1 MTERLYATQQ
11 YLRATTA
18 HVVDVDPAQR
28 LVLLDRTVVYPGGG
42 GQPPDTGVLR
52 VGSGTSEDVLTV
64 LDARAD
70 GRGVWHR
77 LEGDPPPVGTPVE
90 VAIDWERRHRLMRTH
105 TAMHALCG
113 IVWDRFASP
122 VTGGNM
128 EPGQGRLDFEL
139 PDWDPEDRDPLED
152 ALNAALARA
161 LPVEIAFLP
170 RAEADAD
177 PSLIRT
183 KVSLLPTSLTEVR
196 VVDIVGLDRQADG
209 GTHVAST
216 AEVGRVRISKVE
228 SKGKGFRRI
237 RIDLDDAPGR
247 GAGPPG

>member
-1 MTERLYATQQ
+1 MTERLYSTQQ
-11 YLRATTA
+11 YLRETTA
-18 HVVDVDPAQR
+18 TVVDVDAGDG

-42 GQPPDTGVLR
+42 GQPPDTGMLR
-52 VGSGTSEDVLTV
+52 VGSGTSEDVLRV
-64 LDARAD
+64 LDARSD

-77 LEGDPPPVGTPVE
+77 VEGALPPVGTAVD
-90 VAIDWERRHRLMRTH
+90 VAIDWDRRHRLMRTH

-113 IVWDRFASP
+113 IVWERFASP

-139 PDWDPEDRDPLED
+139 PGWDPEDRDPLEA
-152 ALNAALARA
+152 ALNEALARG

-170 RAEADAD
+170 RDEADAD

-183 KVSLLPTSLTEVR
+183 KVSLLPPTLTEVR

-209 GTHVAST
+209 GTHVGST
-216 AEVGRVRISKVE
+216 AEVGSVRISKVE
-228 SKGKGFRRI
+228 SKGRGFRRI
-237 RIDLDDAPGR
+237 RLDLDGPG
-247 GAGPPG
+247 AAT